1 MTESAD
7 GATFPAQATQLPSA
21 VGSGTSLYGIANLP
35 AIADWTVGQLLG
47 PYRLK
52 AKLGKGGMGVVWLAD
67 QLEPFQREVAIK
79 LLPREIQS
87 PLTEVYFEVERQALA
102 TLSHRAIAQ
111 IHDAGKLADGALYFA
126 MEYVPGLPLTR
137 FVRDQPLGIKSL
149 MGLFVEICR
158 GVQHAHQR
166 GLIHRDLKPLNI
178 LVHLQDG
185 RPVPKIIDFGIAI
198 GARPG
203 QIIQDH
209 SGEVIGTPAYMAPEQ
224 KRPGPAGIDA
234 RVDVYALGAVLVEL
248 LCRSAGMEAD
258 TGALDSSVRRAGL
271 ALSLGQLPHA
281 AEPANEVDALVE
293 RLKTTPVE
301 LRAVAIKALS
311 LDRNARYDSA
321 AALADDLEQ
330 WLQHRPV
337 RAMGGGRWYLARCF
351 VRRNR
356 LVTAAA
362 AAVLTALVTGVLL
375 ALHGMNQARAAQTL
389 AEQRRSDAEALIQ
402 YMLGD
407 FADKLRPL
415 GRLDLLDSV
424 GAKALDYLAAQD
436 ASGDAGSLL
445 SRARALRTVGEVRT
459 TRQQY
464 AEAEAALKAADDLL
478 AGALAAAK
486 PDPELVFEAAQ
497 IAFYRGTNA
506 YRQNDIAG
514 TAPYWQ
520 RYLDLARRLN
530 ELEPGASRSRM
541 ELAYAYTNL
550 GVLAERQDDF
560 AQALR
565 HVGEAIAIRR
575 AIITGPADPMT
586 IDLVTALSWL
596 ARIRSAVGDVR
607 GAWEAGVE
615 SVDLLLRHR
624 ETAGDNATT
633 RRTEVNQRFI
643 LGHYAL
649 QLGTSDR
656 AVGEWRRAHAQAEQ
670 VVLTDPTQPR
680 DQQNLARIS
689 LTLALQPEISAT
701 EVASLQQSADTALR
715 MLREQSLAELE
726 LLELELLQVAVALR
740 HESPRPALLARAEQ
754 LLGRLLAAPLGQTGA
769 RLMLL
774 RAAADA
780 IDGLRRGGA
789 PGASDWMPRLLAV
802 LESAQSVRR
811 QSLGH
816 LILERRL
823 APPERHAALDARIA
837 ALRATVPAEPAVPRP

>member
-1 MTESAD
+1 MSNPAD
-7 GATFPAQATQLPSA
+7 GATIPAQLTQPQMT
-21 VGSGTSLYGIANLP
+21 GGGFGTALFGVADLP
-35 AIADWTVGQLLG
+35 AIADWAVGQRLG

-52 AKLGKGGMGVVWLAD
+52 ARLGKGGMGVVWLAE

-79 LLPREIQS
+79 LLPRELQN
-87 PLTEVYFEVERQALA
+87 PLNEVYFEVERQALA

-111 IHDAGKLADGALYFA
+111 IHDAGRLPDGALYFA
-126 MEYVPGLPLTR
+126 MEYVPGQPLNRFLREQPLPLR
-137 FVRDQPLGIKSL
+137 HLV
-149 MGLFVEICR
+149 GLYVEICR

-185 RPVPKIIDFGIAI
+185 RPTPKIIDFGIAI

-209 SGEVIGTPAYMAPEQ
+209 SGEIIGTPAYMAPEQ
-224 KRPGPAGIDA
+224 KHPGPAGIDA
-234 RVDVYALGAVLVEL
+234 RVDVYALGAILVEL
-248 LCRSAGMEAD
+248 LCRSAGLEAD

-271 ALSLGQLPHA
+271 ALSLGQPPSA
-281 AEPANEVDALVE
+281 AEQAAEAAALVA
-293 RLKTTPVE
+293 RLKATPVE

-311 LDRNARYDSA
+311 PDRDERYDSA

-356 LVTAAA
+356 LATAAA
-362 AAVLTALVTGVLL
+362 AAVLMALVTGVLL
-375 ALHGMNQARAAQTL
+375 ALYGMHQARAAQAL
-389 AEQRRSDAEALIQ
+389 AEQRRNDAEALIQ

-464 AEAEAALKAADDLL
+464 AEAEAALKAADELL
-478 AGALAAAK
+478 AGALAAPR

-506 YRQNDIAG
+506 YRQNDNPG
-514 TAPYWQ
+514 TLPYWQ
-520 RYLDLARRLN
+520 RYLELAERLN
-530 ELEPGASRSRM
+530 ELEPGTPRSRM

-550 GVLAERQDDF
+550 GVLAEQRDDF
-560 AQALR
+560 NAAQR
-565 HVGEAIAIRR
+565 HVSEAIAIRR
-575 AIITGPADPMT
+575 QIIAGPADPTT
-586 IDLVTALSWL
+586 IDLVTALSWQ

-615 SVDLLLRHR
+615 SVDLLQSHQ
-624 ETAGDNATT
+624 AAVGDNANV
-633 RRTEVNQRFI
+633 RGTEVNQRYI
-643 LGHYAL
+643 LAHYAL
-649 QLGTSDR
+649 QLGWTDR
-656 AVGEWRRAHAQAEQ
+656 AVSEWRRARIVAEQ
-670 VVLTDPTQPR
+670 VVATDPTQPR
-680 DQQNLARIS
+680 EQQNLARIS
-689 LTLALQPEISAT
+689 LMLALMPEVPLA
-701 EVASLQQSADTALR
+701 EAAALRRRAATALAT
-715 MLREQSLAELE
+715 LREQSFAELD
-726 LLELELLQVAVALR
+726 LLELELLEASAALYR
-740 HESPRPALLARAEQ
+740 ESPRPAQLARAEQ
-754 LLGRLLAAPLGQTGA
+754 LLGQLLAAPAAQTRS

-774 RAAADA
+774 RAGAEAA
-780 IDGLRRGGA
+780 DGLRRAGA
-789 PGASDWMPRLLAV
+789 AGAVDWYPRLLAM
-802 LESAQSVRR
+802 LESATLVRR

-823 APPERHAALDARIA
+823 APPDRHAALDARIA
-837 ALRATVPAEPAVPRP
+837 ALRTTVPAVPGP